1 MSLSDPSA
9 VPDAA
14 SVTRNR
20 LVLVVY
26 TSAIFVSALLLF
38 SVQPLFTKMVLP
50 RLGGSPAVWSVA
62 MVFFQSLLLGGY
74 AYAHYLM
81 QLRNRMLPVVIHLV
95 LLVVALLTLPLSIA
109 GGWGEP
115 PTSGYAFWLLGL
127 FAVSIGLPFFALA
140 ANNPLLQAWFVR
152 TGHPNGPDPY
162 FLYASSNI
170 GSFLALLSYPVLLE
184 PMFTLRTQ
192 NLIWTGGYGLLIVL
206 IAACGVLL
214 LRSPVMAV
222 ADVGAEAI
230 DAPAPPWILRARW
243 IFLAA
248 VPSGLLIAVTAHIST
263 DVAAA
268 PLLWVLPLS
277 LYLLTW
283 VLVFQSRPLLP
294 HKWILLLQPLAIAG
308 VIVLL
313 AVGGE
318 QNLLLTLGGHQL
330 CFFVIAMAC
339 HGELARTRPAAKYL
353 TGFYVALSF
362 GGMVGGLFAG
372 LIAPFTFSWIAEYP
386 ILLACAALCRPP
398 GGNER
403 LARWSN
409 WYWPLLAV
417 LAVALIAPTYNT
429 GKVFTW
435 LDTNRVWVIGAV
447 GVLSALLALGLN
459 ANRWKIFATV
469 AVALALIRAYPS
481 DDGRVETVRSFFGVH
496 KIVVT
501 SNGQYHVLMHGTTIY
516 GAEKYQNDDGTPVTG
531 RPEPIT
537 YYHKDGGIGQAIAA
551 MRERKGGPLRVAVI
565 GLGSGTLAC
574 ASEPGETW
582 KFFEI
587 DQTMVDTAKDPKY
600 FTYISKCEPDMK
612 PVIGDARLTFAK
624 EAAGT
629 LRPDHRRRLFVGCDP
644 DPSRDRG
651 GDGDLQGQ
659 AGAAGRCG
667 DACVQ
672 PASRT
677 GQRRGRHRRR
687 QRSQELGL
695 QRGYQPRRGIHL
707 LDHGGGLGAR
717 GGRCRQAGVVGPM
730 GTDRSRR
737 QPAGLDRRLL
747 QRARRGVA
755 AAEEGRGVSLK
766 RTIRR
771 LVRNHSRLSLLA
783 ARHDQPET
791 IVKKLALSFMAGAGA
806 LLATSAFAAPLS
818 NGLTALPDSNI
829 EQVRMVCNE
838 NGRCWRERSERR
850 VIVREFLR

>member
-1 MSLSDPSA
+1 
-9 VPDAA
+9 
-14 SVTRNR
+14 
-20 LVLVVY
+20 VLVVY

-81 QLRNRMLPVVIHLV
+81 QIRNRVLPVIVHMA
-95 LLVVALLTLPLSIA
+95 LLAIAFLTLPLSIA
-109 GGWGEP
+109 SGWGEP

-152 TGHPNGPDPY
+152 TGHPDGPDPY

-192 NLIWTGGYGLLIVL
+192 NLIWTGGYGLLILL

-214 LRSPVMAV
+214 LRSPAKAV
-222 ADVGAEAI
+222 VDMPGNET
-230 DAPAPPWILRARW
+230 DAPAPPWILRLRW

-294 HKWILLLQPLAIAG
+294 HKWMLRLQPLAIAG
-308 VIVLL
+308 VVVLL
-313 AVGGE
+313 AFGGE

-330 CFFVIAMAC
+330 CFFIIAMAC

-372 LIAPFTFSWIAEYP
+372 LIAPFTFSWVAEYP
-386 ILLACAALCRPP
+386 ILLALAALCRPS
-398 GGNER
+398 GGEER
-403 LARWSN
+403 FSRWSA
-409 WYWPLLAV
+409 WYWPFLAV
-417 LAVALIAPTYNT
+417 LAIALIAPSYSE
-429 GKVFTW
+429 GKIMAW
-435 LDTNRVWVIGAV
+435 LDEHRVWVIGAV

-459 ANRWKIFATV
+459 ADRRKIFATLV
-469 AVALALIRAYPS
+469 VALVLIRAYPS

-501 SNGQYHVLMHGTTIY
+501 PNGQYHVLMHGTTIH
-516 GAEKYQNDDGTPVTG
+516 GAEKFQNDDGTPVTG

-537 YYHKDGGIGQAIAA
+537 YYHRDGGIGQAITAV
-551 MRERKGGPLRVAVI
+551 RERKGGPIRVAVI
-565 GLGSGTLAC
+565 GLGSGTLTC
-574 ASEPGETW
+574 ASEPGESW

-587 DQTMVDTAKDPKY
+587 DQSMVDTARDPKY
-600 FTYISKCEPDMK
+600 FTYIKNCEPDLK
-612 PVIGDARLTFAK
+612 PVIGDARLTFAREPDGLYDLIIVDAYSSDAIPIHLATQ
-624 EAAGT
+624 EAMKIYKDKLAPQGAVVMHVSNRHLELSSVVVGIADANDLKSWVYSEDSGRDNEYIFAT
-629 LRPDHRRRLFVGCDP
+629 SVVVCAREEADVGGLASSEQWALTEADENQRVWTDDYSNVLGAVWRRL
-644 DPSRDRG
+644 RDG
-651 GDGDLQGQ
+651 
-659 AGAAGRCG
+659 
-667 DACVQ
+667 
-672 PASRT
+672 
-677 GQRRGRHRRR
+677 
-687 QRSQELGL
+687 
-695 QRGYQPRRGIHL
+695 
-707 LDHGGGLGAR
+707 
-717 GGRCRQAGVVGPM
+717 
-730 GTDRSRR
+730 
-737 QPAGLDRRLL
+737 
-747 QRARRGVA
+747 
-755 AAEEGRGVSLK
+755 EE
-766 RTIRR
+766 
-771 LVRNHSRLSLLA
+771 
-783 ARHDQPET
+783 
-791 IVKKLALSFMAGAGA
+791 
-806 LLATSAFAAPLS
+806 
-818 NGLTALPDSNI
+818 
-829 EQVRMVCNE
+829 
-838 NGRCWRERSERR
+838 
-850 VIVREFLR
+850 

>member
-1 MSLSDPSA
+1 MTSEPSA
-9 VPDAA
+9 
-14 SVTRNR
+14 SRNR
-20 LVLVVY
+20 LVLIVY
-26 TSAIFVSALLLF
+26 TLAIFVSALLLF

-74 AYAHYLM
+74 AYAHFLM
-81 QLRNRMLPVVIHLV
+81 KLRNRVLPVALHLV

-127 FAVSIGLPFFALA
+127 FAISIGLPFFALA

-152 TGHPNGPDPY
+152 TGHPSGPDPY

-206 IAACGVLL
+206 IAACGSLL
-214 LRSPVMAV
+214 LRSPAN
-222 ADVGAEAI
+222 AAI
-230 DAPAPPWILRARW
+230 LNMPVDDPDAPAPSWMLRARW

-294 HKWILLLQPLAIAG
+294 HKWMLLAQPLAIAG
-308 VIVLL
+308 VIILL

-372 LIAPFTFSWIAEYP
+372 LIAPFTFSWVAEYP
-386 ILLACAALCRPP
+386 ILLALAALCRPP
-398 GGNER
+398 GGAER
-403 LARWSN
+403 LPRWSS
-409 WYWPLLAV
+409 WYWPFLAALAV
-417 LAVALIAPTYNT
+417 VLIAPSYST
-429 GKVFTW
+429 GKVFGW
-435 LDTNRVWVIGAV
+435 LDDHRVWLIGAI
-447 GVLSALLALGLN
+447 GVLSALLALGLS

-469 AVALALIRAYPS
+469 VVALVVLRAYPS

-501 SNGQYHVLMHGTTIY
+501 ANGQYHVLMHGTTIH
-516 GAEKYQNDDGTPVTG
+516 GAEKFRNDDGSPAAG

-537 YYHKDGGIGQAIAA
+537 YYHKDGGIGRAIAA
-551 MRERKGGPLRVAVI
+551 VRERKGAPLRVAVI
-565 GLGSGTLAC
+565 GLGSGTLTC
-574 ASEPGETW
+574 ASKPGEDW
-582 KFFEI
+582 RFFEI
-587 DQTMVDTAKDPKY
+587 DQSMVDTARDPKY
-600 FTYISKCEPDMK
+600 FTYIQNCEPNLK
-612 PVIGDARLTFAK
+612 PVIGDARLTFAREPDGIYDLIIVDAYSSDAIPIHLATE
-624 EAAGT
+624 EAMAIYKAKLAPQGAVVMHVSNRHLELSSVVVGIADANDMKSWVYNEDSGRDNEYIFST
-629 LRPDHRRRLFVGCDP
+629 SVVVSAREEADIGKLASSDVWAETEADEKQRVWTDDYSNVLGAVWRRL
-644 DPSRDRG
+644 RDG
-651 GDGDLQGQ
+651 
-659 AGAAGRCG
+659 
-667 DACVQ
+667 
-672 PASRT
+672 
-677 GQRRGRHRRR
+677 
-687 QRSQELGL
+687 
-695 QRGYQPRRGIHL
+695 
-707 LDHGGGLGAR
+707 
-717 GGRCRQAGVVGPM
+717 
-730 GTDRSRR
+730 
-737 QPAGLDRRLL
+737 
-747 QRARRGVA
+747 
-755 AAEEGRGVSLK
+755 
-766 RTIRR
+766 
-771 LVRNHSRLSLLA
+771 
-783 ARHDQPET
+783 
-791 IVKKLALSFMAGAGA
+791 
-806 LLATSAFAAPLS
+806 
-818 NGLTALPDSNI
+818 
-829 EQVRMVCNE
+829 EQ
-838 NGRCWRERSERR
+838 
-850 VIVREFLR
+850 

>member
-1 MSLSDPSA
+1 MRGHALHVNSNFCPAAGISRIQAGAFMSLPMPSA
-9 VPDAA
+9 ADQT
-14 SVTRNR
+14 SVSRNR
-20 LVLVVY
+20 LILVVY
-26 TSAIFVSALLLF
+26 TAAIFTSALLLF

-81 QLRNRMLPVVIHLV
+81 QVRTRIVPVAVHLL
-95 LLVVALLTLPLSIA
+95 LLVIALLTLPLSIA
-109 GGWGEP
+109 NGWGEP

-192 NLIWTGGYGLLIVL
+192 NLIWTSLYGLLIVL
-206 IAACGVLL
+206 IAGCGMLL
-214 LRSPVMAV
+214 LRSPANVVVEQGDDA
-222 ADVGAEAI
+222 
-230 DAPAPPWILRARW
+230 DAPAPPWALRLRW

-294 HKWILLLQPLAIAG
+294 HTWVLMLQP
-308 VIVLL
+308 L

-372 LIAPFTFSWIAEYP
+372 LTAPYAFSWIAEYP
-386 ILLACAALCRPP
+386 ILLALAALCRPP
-398 GGNER
+398 ADER
-403 LARWSN
+403 LPRWSR
-409 WYWPLLAV
+409 WYWPFLAA
-417 LAVALIAPTYNT
+417 LAVALIASSYSS
-429 GKVFTW
+429 GKVFAW
-435 LDTNRVWVIGAV
+435 LDDHRVWVIGAV
-447 GVLSALLALGLN
+447 AALSALLTLGLN

-469 AVALALIRAYPS
+469 VVALVLIRAYPA

-501 SNGQYHVLMHGTTIY
+501 SNGQYHVLMHGTTIH
-516 GAEKYQNDDGTPVTG
+516 GAEKFRNDDGTPVTG
-531 RPEPIT
+531 RPEAIT
-537 YYHKDGGIGQAIAA
+537 YYHQDGGIGQAIAA
-551 MRERKGGPLRVAVI
+551 IRARKGGPLRVAVI
-565 GLGSGTLAC
+565 GLGAGTLTC
-574 ASEPGETW
+574 ASESGEDW

-587 DQTMVDTAKDPKY
+587 DQSMVDTARDPKY
-600 FTYISKCEPDMK
+600 FTFIQNCEPDLK

-624 EAAGT
+624 E
-629 LRPDHRRRLFVGCDP
+629 PDGIYDLIIVDAYSSDAIPIHLATEEAMEIYKHKLAPQGAVVMHVSNRHLELASVVVGIADANDLKSWVYSEDSGRDNEYIFSTSVVVSAREEADVGALASSDKWALTEAEDNQRVWTDDYSNVLGAVWRRL
-644 DPSRDRG
+644 RDG
-651 GDGDLQGQ
+651 
-659 AGAAGRCG
+659 
-667 DACVQ
+667 
-672 PASRT
+672 
-677 GQRRGRHRRR
+677 
-687 QRSQELGL
+687 
-695 QRGYQPRRGIHL
+695 
-707 LDHGGGLGAR
+707 
-717 GGRCRQAGVVGPM
+717 
-730 GTDRSRR
+730 
-737 QPAGLDRRLL
+737 
-747 QRARRGVA
+747 
-755 AAEEGRGVSLK
+755 
-766 RTIRR
+766 
-771 LVRNHSRLSLLA
+771 
-783 ARHDQPET
+783 
-791 IVKKLALSFMAGAGA
+791 
-806 LLATSAFAAPLS
+806 
-818 NGLTALPDSNI
+818 
-829 EQVRMVCNE
+829 EQ
-838 NGRCWRERSERR
+838 
-850 VIVREFLR
+850 

>member
-1 MSLSDPSA
+1 MSSPDTSVATTSAVMTAPLGQPSA
-9 VPDAA
+9 G
-14 SVTRNR
+14 RNR
-20 LVLVVY
+20 LVLIVY
-26 TSAIFVSALLLF
+26 TAAIFVSALLLF

-81 QLRNRMLPVVIHLV
+81 QLRNRMIPVVVHLV
-95 LLVVALLTLPLSIA
+95 LLVIALLTLPLSIA

-115 PTSGYAFWLLGL
+115 PSSGYAVWLLGL

-214 LRSPVMAV
+214 LRSPASAV
-222 ADVGAEAI
+222 VDTLAENADTP
-230 DAPAPPWILRARW
+230 APAWILRARW

-294 HKWILLLQPLAIAG
+294 HSWMLLLQPLAIAG

-313 AVGGE
+313 AIGGE
-318 QNLLLTLGGHQL
+318 QNLLLTLGGHL
-330 CFFVIAMAC
+330 VCFFVIAMAC

-372 LIAPFTFSWIAEYP
+372 LIAPFAFSWVAEYP
-386 ILLACAALCRPP
+386 ILLALAALCRPP
-398 GGNER
+398 GGDAR
-403 LARWSN
+403 LARWSV
-409 WYWPLLAV
+409 WYWPFLGV
-417 LAVALIAPTYNT
+417 LAVALIAPAYSD
-429 GKVFTW
+429 GKLMAKAMSF
-435 LDTNRVWVIGAV
+435 LDDNRVWVIGGV
-447 GVLSALLALGLN
+447 GILSALLALGLN

-469 AVALALIRAYPS
+469 VVALVLIRAYPS

-501 SNGQYHVLMHGTTIY
+501 PHGQYHVLMHGTTIH
-516 GAEKYQNDDGTPVTG
+516 GAQKFQNDDGSPITG

-537 YYHKDGGIGQAIAA
+537 YYHKDGGIGRAITAI
-551 MRERKGGPLRVAVI
+551 RKRKGAPLRVAVV

-587 DQTMVDTAKDPKY
+587 DQSMVDTARDPKY
-600 FTYISKCEPDMK
+600 FTYIKNCAPDLQ
-612 PVIGDARLTFAK
+612 PVMGDARLTFAREPDGIYDLIIIDAYSSDAIPIHLATQ
-624 EAAGT
+624 EAMKIYKAKLAPQGAVLMHVSNRHLDLT
-629 LRPDHRRRLFVGCDP
+629 SVVVGIAAANDLKSWVYSEDSGRDPEYIFATSVVVSAREDEDVGELDNSDVWAETEADKNQRVWTDDYSNVLGAVYRRL
-644 DPSRDRG
+644 RDG
-651 GDGDLQGQ
+651 
-659 AGAAGRCG
+659 
-667 DACVQ
+667 
-672 PASRT
+672 
-677 GQRRGRHRRR
+677 
-687 QRSQELGL
+687 
-695 QRGYQPRRGIHL
+695 
-707 LDHGGGLGAR
+707 
-717 GGRCRQAGVVGPM
+717 
-730 GTDRSRR
+730 
-737 QPAGLDRRLL
+737 
-747 QRARRGVA
+747 
-755 AAEEGRGVSLK
+755 
-766 RTIRR
+766 
-771 LVRNHSRLSLLA
+771 
-783 ARHDQPET
+783 
-791 IVKKLALSFMAGAGA
+791 
-806 LLATSAFAAPLS
+806 
-818 NGLTALPDSNI
+818 
-829 EQVRMVCNE
+829 EQ
-838 NGRCWRERSERR
+838 
-850 VIVREFLR
+850 

>member
-1 MSLSDPSA
+1 MSSLLPSA
-9 VPDAA
+9 TDQT
-14 SVTRNR
+14 SVSRNR
-20 LVLVVY
+20 LILIVY
-26 TSAIFVSALLLF
+26 TAAIFTSALLLF

-81 QLRNRMLPVVIHLV
+81 QLRNRIVPVAVHLV
-95 LLVVALLTLPLSIA
+95 LLVIALLTLPLSIA
-109 GGWGEP
+109 NGWGEP

-192 NLIWTGGYGLLIVL
+192 NLIWTCLYGLLIVL
-206 IAACGVLL
+206 IGGCGVLL
-214 LRSPVMAV
+214 LRSPANLVV
-222 ADVGAEAI
+222 EAGSD
-230 DAPAPPWILRARW
+230 DAGVPAPGWALRARW

-294 HKWILLLQPLAIAG
+294 HRWVLMLQPLAIAG

-318 QNLLLTLGGHQL
+318 QNLLLTLGGHLL

-339 HGELARTRPAAKYL
+339 HGELARTRPASSYL

-372 LIAPFTFSWIAEYP
+372 LIAPYTFSWIAEYP
-386 ILLACAALCRPP
+386 ILVALAVLCRPP
-398 GGNER
+398 TDER
-403 LARWSN
+403 LAHWSR
-409 WYWPLLAV
+409 WYWPLLAAV
-417 LAVALIAPTYNT
+417 AVALIAPSYSG
-429 GKVFTW
+429 GKLFTW
-435 LDTNRVWVIGAV
+435 LDDHRVYVISAIATAGM
-447 GVLSALLALGLN
+447 VLAILLKTDRAKLAGIVILAL
-459 ANRWKIFATV
+459 V
-469 AVALALIRAYPS
+469 LIRVYPA

-501 SNGQYHVLMHGTTIY
+501 ANGQYHVLMHGTTIH
-516 GAEKYQNDDGTPVTG
+516 GAEKFRNNDTSPVAG

-537 YYHKDGGIGQAIAA
+537 YYHKDGGIGQAISAIRA
-551 MRERKGGPLRVAVI
+551 RKGGPIRVAVI
-565 GLGSGTLAC
+565 GLGAGTLTC
-574 ASEPGETW
+574 ASEPGEDW

-587 DQTMVDTAKDPKY
+587 DQTMVDTARDPKY
-600 FTYISKCEPDMK
+600 FTYIQNCEPDLK

-624 EAAGT
+624 E
-629 LRPDHRRRLFVGCDP
+629 PDGVYDLIIVDAYSSDAIPIHLATEEAMEIYKQKLAPQGAVAMHVSNRHLELSSVVVGIADANDLKSWVYSEDSGRDNEYIFSTSVVVSAREEADVGALASSDKWALTEAEDHQRVWTDDYSNVLGAVWRRLKNG
-644 DPSRDRG
+644 
-651 GDGDLQGQ
+651 
-659 AGAAGRCG
+659 
-667 DACVQ
+667 
-672 PASRT
+672 
-677 GQRRGRHRRR
+677 
-687 QRSQELGL
+687 
-695 QRGYQPRRGIHL
+695 
-707 LDHGGGLGAR
+707 
-717 GGRCRQAGVVGPM
+717 
-730 GTDRSRR
+730 
-737 QPAGLDRRLL
+737 
-747 QRARRGVA
+747 
-755 AAEEGRGVSLK
+755 EE
-766 RTIRR
+766 
-771 LVRNHSRLSLLA
+771 
-783 ARHDQPET
+783 
-791 IVKKLALSFMAGAGA
+791 
-806 LLATSAFAAPLS
+806 
-818 NGLTALPDSNI
+818 
-829 EQVRMVCNE
+829 
-838 NGRCWRERSERR
+838 
-850 VIVREFLR
+850 

>member
-1 MSLSDPSA
+1 MSLPMPPAADQPS
-9 VPDAA
+9 V
-14 SVTRNR
+14 SRNR
-20 LVLVVY
+20 LILIVY
-26 TSAIFVSALLLF
+26 TAAIFTSALLLF

-81 QLRNRMLPVVIHLV
+81 QIRNRVVPVAVHLV
-95 LLVVALLTLPLSIA
+95 LLIIALLTLPLSIA
-109 GGWGEP
+109 NGWGEP

-192 NLIWTGGYGLLIVL
+192 NLIWTGLYGFLILL

-214 LRSPVMAV
+214 LRSPANVVVEQNDDA
-222 ADVGAEAI
+222 
-230 DAPAPPWILRARW
+230 DAPAPGWALRARW

-294 HKWILLLQPLAIAG
+294 HKWVLMLQPLAISG

-339 HGELARTRPAAKYL
+339 HGELARTRPPSKYL

-372 LIAPFTFSWIAEYP
+372 LLAPFMFSWIAEYP
-386 ILLACAALCRPP
+386 ILLALAALCRPP
-398 GGNER
+398 ASER
-403 LARWSN
+403 LPRWSR
-409 WYWPLLAV
+409 WYWPFLAV
-417 LAVALIAPTYNT
+417 LAVALIAPSWSS
-429 GKVFTW
+429 GKLFTW
-435 LDTNRVWVIGAV
+435 LDDHRVWVIGAV
-447 GVLSALLALGLN
+447 GVLSALLTLGLN
-459 ANRWKIFATV
+459 ADRWKIFATV
-469 AVALALIRAYPS
+469 IVALVLIRAYPA

-501 SNGQYHVLMHGTTIY
+501 PNGQYHVLMHGTTIH
-516 GAEKYQNDDGTPVTG
+516 GAEKFRNDDGSPVTG
-531 RPEPIT
+531 RPEAIT
-537 YYHKDGGIGQAIAA
+537 YYHKDGGIGQAISAI
-551 MRERKGGPLRVAVI
+551 RERKGGPIRVAVI
-565 GLGSGTLAC
+565 GLGSGTLTC
-574 ASEPGETW
+574 ASEPGEDW

-587 DQTMVDTAKDPKY
+587 DQSMVDTARDPKY
-600 FTYISKCEPDMK
+600 FTFIQNCEPDLK

-624 EAAGT
+624 E
-629 LRPDHRRRLFVGCDP
+629 PDGIYDLIIVDAYSSDAIPIHLATEEAMEIYKQKLAPQGAVVMHVSNRHLELASVVVGIADANDLKSWVYSEDSGRDNEYIFSTSVVVSAREEADVGALASSDKWALTEAEDNQRVWTDDYSNVLGAVWRRL
-644 DPSRDRG
+644 RDG
-651 GDGDLQGQ
+651 
-659 AGAAGRCG
+659 
-667 DACVQ
+667 
-672 PASRT
+672 
-677 GQRRGRHRRR
+677 
-687 QRSQELGL
+687 
-695 QRGYQPRRGIHL
+695 
-707 LDHGGGLGAR
+707 
-717 GGRCRQAGVVGPM
+717 
-730 GTDRSRR
+730 
-737 QPAGLDRRLL
+737 
-747 QRARRGVA
+747 
-755 AAEEGRGVSLK
+755 
-766 RTIRR
+766 
-771 LVRNHSRLSLLA
+771 
-783 ARHDQPET
+783 
-791 IVKKLALSFMAGAGA
+791 
-806 LLATSAFAAPLS
+806 
-818 NGLTALPDSNI
+818 
-829 EQVRMVCNE
+829 EQ
-838 NGRCWRERSERR
+838 
-850 VIVREFLR
+850 